1 MPFAPSIF
9 LLLLVRHLLL
19 LAWHL
24 LLVASLLLVVRP
36 GAPFVASLFLV
47 VRPGAPF
54 VASLFLVVMPGATS
68 SFMLLVVMISNL
80 VASNDLHHDDDLTS
94 PLDTWVQS
102 VYPHDLQKVSD
113 VRGLLER
120 RSIFKH
126 IQTMQRNSNLLLFF
140 FLSCSFSL
148 CFTKLC
154 FITVLFLRPPGFL
167 SERPQYLS
175 GPTLPNRLSSVL
187 LRRRVSR
194 RSEERSLRH
203 LFLIAMHLLLRS

>member
-140 FLSCSFSL
+140 FCLALSLSASPSCVSSL
-148 CFTKLC
+148 F
-154 FITVLFLRPPGFL
+154 FFFVHPASSP
-167 SERPQYLS
+167 S
-175 GPTLPNRLSSVL
+175 GPSISPGQLCPTGSAPSC
-187 LRRRVSR
+187 
-194 RSEERSLRH
+194 
-203 LFLIAMHLLLRS
+203 